1 MSYYDFMITEN
12 GDISFVENDIENKRF
27 NLKFYLSNFNAMN
40 IKFNIERTSKIKNE
54 KHMMNITFNLNKIK
68 YNKKIFSVSDKDYII
83 QQIKIRLR
91 TSLGELPLR
100 KTFGSTLE
108 TQMHKDIQDKTVQKN
123 IENIV
128 SSIVSEFLKNYSIKV
143 IPYIDRNNGYYQ
155 TFKIN
160 IYSNNS
166 LILEYEME

>member
-1 MSYYDFMITEN
+1 
-12 GDISFVENDIENKRF
+12 
-27 NLKFYLSNFNAMN
+27 
-40 IKFNIERTSKIKNE
+40 
-54 KHMMNITFNLNKIK
+54 
-68 YNKKIFSVSDKDYII
+68 
-83 QQIKIRLR
+83 
-91 TSLGELPLR
+91 
-100 KTFGSTLE
+100 
-108 TQMHKDIQDKTVQKN
+108 MHKDIQDKTVQKN

>member
-1 MSYYDFMITEN
+1 MNYYDFMLTEN
-12 GDISFVENDIENKRF
+12 GDISFIENNIENKRF
-27 NLKFYLSNFNAMN
+27 NLKFYLSNSNTIN
-40 IKFNIERTSKIKNE
+40 ITFNIERTSNINTK

-68 YNKKIFSVSDKDYII
+68 YNKKIFSVSDKAYVI
-83 QQIKIRLR
+83 QQIKTRLR

-100 KTFGSTLE
+100 KTYGSILE
-108 TQMHKDIQDKTVQKN
+108 TQMHKDITDKVVQKN
-123 IENIV
+123 VENIV
-128 SSIVSEFLKNYSIKV
+128 SSVVSDFLKNYSIKV
-143 IPYIDRNNGYYQ
+143 IPYIDKNNGYYQ

>member
-1 MSYYDFMITEN
+1 MIDKE
-12 GDISFVENDIENKRF
+12 
-27 NLKFYLSNFNAMN
+27 YLMTKAYN
-40 IKFNIERTSKIKNE
+40 IKKRDRKTLFDTIYDKLLKEYEKSTGKTASYALKSKIKNE
-54 KHMMNITFNLNKIK
+54 EHMMNITFNLNKIK

-108 TQMHKDIQDKTVQKN
+108 TQMHKDIQDKIVQKN

>member
-27 NLKFYLSNFNAMN
+27 NLKFYLSNFNTMN

-54 KHMMNITFNLNKIK
+54 KHMMNINKIK